1 MAITYKQFEQ
11 NVTDN
16 NKKYKTDSVQNGR
29 ITTNNV
35 VKTGLFLGRYLNDK
49 GLPITNRRALNWWN
63 VINGYTTQ
71 DCFDLLKAK
80 WEIYFTQAFQPC
92 VDRQIINNNLEEI
105 KSLMLAITA
114 YLSFN
119 RNTLD
124 EYGRIAQDAYNLIY
138 IPGSA
143 HTPQAPH
150 DKYYFTTLSVGI
162 HYIMAVIQAMIIG
175 RINNTNNVVNTN
187 NTVQNVKTPIKL
199 ISNFKNN
206 FSNLNAAKE
215 QIRCLKNEA
224 INSKFFTDEQF
235 NNFRSKCY
243 VEADKNNL
251 KRFSESR
258 KWYVAE
264 QTYNFIKN
272 KGKYKLSSVKS
283 LNF

>member
-16 NKKYKTDSVQNGR
+16 NKKYKTDSGQNGR
-29 ITTNNV
+29 MTTNNV
-35 VKTGLFLGRYLNDK
+35 VKTGLFLGHYLNEK

-63 VINGYTTQ
+63 VINGYTAQ
-71 DCFDLLKAK
+71 DCYDLLKAK
-80 WEIYFTQAFQPC
+80 WEIYFIQAFQPGIS
-92 VDRQIINNNLEEI
+92 RQTINNSLEEI
-105 KSLMLAITA
+105 KSLMLAITS

-119 RNTLD
+119 RNTLN
-124 EYGRIAQDAYNLIY
+124 EYGRIAQDSYNLIFSA
-138 IPGSA
+138 GSA
-143 HTPQAPH
+143 GTSQAPH
-150 DKYYFTTLSVGI
+150 PKYYYTTCSVGV
-162 HYIMAVIQAMIIG
+162 HYIMAVIQAMIVG
-175 RINNTNNVVNTN
+175 KINNTNNVVNTN
-187 NTVQNVKTPIKL
+187 NTVQNVKTPAKI

-206 FSNLNAAKE
+206 FANLNSAKE
-215 QIRCLKNEA
+215 HIRNLKNDA
-224 INSKFFTDEQF
+224 IKNNFITDKQF

-272 KGKYKLSSVKS
+272 KGKYKLSSVKA
-283 LNF
+283 